1 MYAPGFYTVSG
12 YADGSLVYIRLGDGR
27 EITMMAE
34 ATSTAALGQDAW
46 SVPLEEIDV
55 SRPLLFQTDSHWEY
69 FRRLRRDDPVHYCR
83 QSAFGP
89 YWSITKFRDIMAM
102 EANHHDFSSAD
113 GIVLAD
119 RPEDFQTSNFIS
131 MDPPKHDVQRKTVQG
146 VVAPMN
152 LARLEGTIRERAQR
166 ILDSLP
172 VGEEFDWVDR
182 VSIELTTQMLATIF
196 DFPFEERRK
205 LTYWSDMATSGE
217 LSGGPTPEPVRRQAL
232 LECLEYFTRLRDERI
247 NQPPRPDLLSMLAHG
262 KDTRDMPP
270 MEFLG
275 NLILLI
281 VGGND
286 TTRNSISGGVLAL
299 NLNPGEYDKL
309 RSDPGLIPNMVPEI
323 IRWQTPLAY
332 MRRTATRDV
341 EFAGKTIRQ
350 GDKIAMWY
358 VSGNRDEEVIP
369 DPDRFWI
376 DRPNAR
382 HHLSFGFGVHR
393 CMGNRL
399 AEMQL
404 RVLWEEIMKRFRM
417 IEITG
422 EVDRVQSSFVKGYAR
437 MPVTLH
443 PW

>member
-1 MYAPGFYTVSG
+1 
-12 YADGSLVYIRLGDGR
+12 
-27 EITMMAE
+27 MAE
-34 ATSTAALGQDAW
+34 ADTVSRVHPDPWAL
-46 SVPLEEIDV
+46 PLEEIDV
-55 SRPLLFQTDSHWEY
+55 SRPELFQTDSHWEY
-69 FRRLRRDDPVHYCR
+69 FRRLRREDPVHRCPD
-83 QSAFGP
+83 SLFGP
-89 YWSITKFRDIMAM
+89 YWSVTRFKDIMAI
-102 EANHHDFSSAD
+102 EANHQDFSSAD

-119 RPEDFQTSNFIS
+119 RPEDFQTVNFIS

-152 LARLEGTIRERAQR
+152 LAKLEGTIRERAQR
-166 ILDSLP
+166 ILDGLP
-172 VGEEFDWVDR
+172 RDDEFDWVDR

-217 LSGGPTPEPVRRQAL
+217 LAGGPTPEPVRRAAL
-232 LECLEYFTRLRDERI
+232 LECLEYFTALRDERS
-247 NQPPRPDLLSMLAHG
+247 NEPPKPDLLSMLAHG
-262 KDTRDMPP
+262 EDTRDMPP

-299 NLNPGEYDKL
+299 NQNPGEYDKL
-309 RSDPGLIPNMVPEI
+309 RENPELIPNMVPEI

-332 MRRTATRDV
+332 MRRTAVRDL
-341 EFAGKTIRQ
+341 EFGGKTIRA
-350 GDKIAMWY
+350 GDKVAMWY
-358 VSGNRDEEVIP
+358 VSGNRDEEVID

-404 RVLWEEIMKRFRM
+404 RVLWEEIMQRFRM

-422 EVDRVQSSFVKGYAR
+422 PVERVQSSFVKGYAS
-437 MPVTLH
+437 MPVRLH

>member
-1 MYAPGFYTVSG
+1 MAESAPGSRPVPDPYT
-12 YADGSLVYIRLGDGR
+12 LPL
-27 EITMMAE
+27 
-34 ATSTAALGQDAW
+34 DA
-46 SVPLEEIDV
+46 IDV
-55 SRPLLFQTDSHWEY
+55 SQPELFRTDSHWEY
-69 FRRLRRDDPVHYCR
+69 FRRLRREDPVHYCE
-83 QSAFGP
+83 QSLFGP
-89 YWSITKFRDIMAM
+89 YWSVTRFRDIMDM
-102 EANHHDFSSAD
+102 EKNHQDFSSDA
-113 GIVLAD
+113 GITLAD
-119 RPEDFQTSNFIS
+119 RPKDFQTPNFIA

-152 LARLEGTIRERAQR
+152 LARLEATIRERAAG
-166 ILDSLP
+166 ILDGLP
-172 VGEEFDWVDR
+172 VGEEFNWVDL

-196 DFPFEERRK
+196 DFPFEDRRL

-217 LSGGPTPEPVRRQAL
+217 LAGGPTPEAVRRKAL
-232 LECLEYFTRLRDERI
+232 LECLEYFTALRDQRLTE
-247 NQPPRPDLLSMLAHG
+247 PPKPDLLSMLAHG

-275 NLILLI
+275 NLVLLI

-299 NLNPGEYDKL
+299 NQNPDEYAKL
-309 RSDPGLIPNMVPEI
+309 RADPGLITNMVPEI

-341 EFAGKTIRQ
+341 RLRDKTIRA
-350 GDKIAMWY
+350 GDKLAMWY
-358 VSGNRDEEVIP
+358 VSGNRDEDEIP

-382 HHLSFGFGVHR
+382 YHLSFGFGVHR

-404 RVLWEEIMKRFRM
+404 RILWEEIMKRFRQ

-422 EVDRVQSSFVKGYAR
+422 DIERVQSSFVKGYSA
-437 MPVTLH
+437 MPVRLH
-443 PW
+443 AW